1 MIEEKDIQIS
11 SKGLHDFIGV
21 KVMVLESYLREINC
35 PLDSTKKAQYR
46 TIIEDSKEL
55 MRKIKTI
62 ANIP

>member
-35 PLDSTKKAQYR
+35 PLDSTKKTQYR